1 MHNVCLKCII
11 SETGQMTPPST
22 STTHAVKTEVKT
34 EPCVLHTP
42 DASWLSVKSG
52 Q

>member
-1 MHNVCLKCII
+1 MHNVFLKCII

-34 EPCVLHTP
+34 EPFVHRTP
-42 DASWLSVKSG
+42 GASGFSVKSG